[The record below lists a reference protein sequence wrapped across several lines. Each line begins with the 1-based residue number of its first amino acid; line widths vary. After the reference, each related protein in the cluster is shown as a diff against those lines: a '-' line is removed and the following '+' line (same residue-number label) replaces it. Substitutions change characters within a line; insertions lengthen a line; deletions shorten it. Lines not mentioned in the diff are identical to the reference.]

1 MLIHAIISVKDGV
14 LAIIQLLLPVTEH
27 LLLKF
32 KIIQMEILVI
42 VSLFFSLPFVLGN
55 LCLDFFHVL
64 LSLLCLIVKLEQVA
78 LKRDLVTHLL
88 V

>member
-32 KIIQMEILVI
+32 EIIQMVILLI
-42 VSLFFSLPFVLGN
+42 VFLFFSLPSVLGN